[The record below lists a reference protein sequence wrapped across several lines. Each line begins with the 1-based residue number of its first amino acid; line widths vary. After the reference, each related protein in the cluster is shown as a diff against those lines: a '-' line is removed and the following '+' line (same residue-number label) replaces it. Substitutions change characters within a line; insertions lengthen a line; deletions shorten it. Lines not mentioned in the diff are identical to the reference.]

1 LETSDTAFSVND
13 LLRKKMQTSLA
24 ILSLASCV
32 ASTVFL
38 LLFAERTGLGISSLV
53 EGKLTTGFS
62 LLFYPFLTLLMVL
75 VIISGVVMIS
85 FTAFIMMSQRTRD
98 VGLMKAAGC
107 PNDLVFGYF
116 FTELLFVAFVAC
128 GLGALLGVVA
138 EIACSDLLGN
148 FGSNPFQTSTGIW
161 TPVAAFVGFF
171 VLSLAL
177 GISPV
182 VRASQAEPAKAL
194 SPANYLGVE
203 KEPGF
208 TILSRSNLSLKM
220 AVRTLVRHRSATVR
234 IVVCLSLV
242 FLLVTVAVAGGLI
255 ARDTSKSWVED
266 AIGKNMLLIG
276 QREMVAQY
284 QLLCSEF
291 YEGPNNT
298 DFIYTNPRY
307 QLTKSLLASLSS
319 ITGVVGLDT
328 RLITEEQVR
337 EIQGYIYGSTTSKM
351 QTVGDHREGSSIV
364 VGVDVSTVV
373 SDWSINGQFLQ
384 ENQPDQAVVGD
395 SLAIALFSEP
405 LNQKIG
411 IQGRN
416 LNITGVCLDPLNN
429 GNVTYVSL
437 SFLEDITGATGPN
450 IALVKLDPSANKT
463 EVIERIN
470 ALLQDEDSNLQVYDL
485 DGQLSKSLDFVGS
498 LWSPIM
504 LLPLF
509 SLVAASLT
517 LVGYV
522 ALSIDEQRQ
531 EFGIIRALGA
541 KPRAV
546 LKIVLTQSLIIVLAS
561 YAIGTAL
568 GIILTLLILVQEPLV
583 TTFTVVEI
591 ASWLLLALAVTFAA
605 SAYPAAIFAKKPL
618 LETMTK
624 S

>member
-1 LETSDTAFSVND
+1 MSDTAFPVND

-53 EGKLTTGFS
+53 EGKLTAGFS

-75 VIISGVVMIS
+75 VVISGVVMIS
-85 FTAFIMMSQRTRD
+85 FTAFIMMAQRTRD

-107 PNDLVFGYF
+107 PNGLVFGYF
-116 FTELLFVAFVAC
+116 FTELLVVAFVAC
-128 GLGALLGVVA
+128 VLGTLLGVVA
-138 EIACSDLLGN
+138 EIACSDLLGS
-148 FGSNPFQTSTGIW
+148 FGSNPFHTSIGIW
-161 TPVAAFVGFF
+161 TPVAAFVSFF
-171 VLSLAL
+171 VLTLAL
-177 GISPV
+177 GVSPV

-194 SPANYLGVE
+194 SPAHYLGLE

-208 TILSRSNLSLKM
+208 TVLSRSSLSLKM

-234 IVVCLSLV
+234 IVFCLSLV

-255 ARDTSKSWVED
+255 AQDTSKSWVED
-266 AIGKNMLLIG
+266 AIGRNVLLVG

-291 YEGPNNT
+291 YEGASNT
-298 DFIYTNPRY
+298 EFNYTNPKY
-307 QLTKSLLASLSS
+307 QLTKSLLGNLSS
-319 ITGVVGLDT
+319 ITGVAGLDT
-328 RLITEEQVR
+328 RLVVEEQVM
-337 EIQGYIYGSTTSKM
+337 EIQGYIYGSTTLGM
-351 QTVGDHREGSSIV
+351 QSVGDHREGASIV
-364 VGVDVSTVV
+364 VGVDATDVV

-384 ENQPDQAVVGD
+384 EGQTDQAVVGD
-395 SLAIALFSEP
+395 SLSRALFSEP

-411 IQGRN
+411 IHGRN

-437 SFLEDITGATGPN
+437 SFLEDVTGDTGPN

-463 EVIERIN
+463 EIFGRIS
-470 ALLQDEDSNLQVYDL
+470 ALLQNGNSNLQVYDL
-485 DGQLSKSLDFVGS
+485 DVQLSKSLDFVGS

-504 LLPLF
+504 LLPVF
-509 SLVAASLT
+509 SLLAASLS

-522 ALSIDEQRQ
+522 ALSINEQRQ

-561 YAIGTAL
+561 YALGTAL

-591 ASWLLLALAVTFAA
+591 ACWLLVGLAVTFAA
-605 SAYPAAIFAKKPL
+605 SAYPATIFAKKPL
-618 LETMTK
+618 LETITK